1 MRFDLLKVK
10 ELLKDIFEEFHYQ
23 MNEVRIPTLLIHV
36 GVILERNF
44 ACHFLKEDEEQ
55 RGEIWKRGI

>member
-1 MRFDLLKVK
+1 
-10 ELLKDIFEEFHYQ
+10 

-55 RGEIWKRGI
+55 QGKYEERNMKFPDIFLKNRR